1 MNYPELP
8 DKELK
13 HQYNNESHHPEEQNP
28 DKDQKQADFAGK
40 NGSDSEILKSDS
52 ENENRTGRFSGFHMN
67 SKKADQTDKKNFKD
81 LIRKPV
87 FWKAVSAGLGIA
99 LVISLISG
107 AQTSSELN
115 TVKAHEKELQ
125 SELASKNSDLSQL
138 EDDNKTL
145 KSQVSDLESQI
156 DELENG
162 SKVQLAAIKTA
173 FEKGEWKKVIELYEP
188 MHARYNGN
196 SEDKEATTLKDQAQK
211 KIDEAAA
218 AKKKKEEEEAR
229 KKAEEEAKGYETGIT
244 YDQLART
251 PDDFI
256 GKKVKFSGKVLQVQE
271 GIFSNSIR
279 LAVDGN
285 YDTVVYGTYSKS
297 LVKSKILEDDW
308 ITIYGTSDGDYTYT
322 TVLGASL
329 TIPGISID
337 KVDQ

>member
-1 MNYPELP
+1 MNYPELT
-8 DKELK
+8 DNESIQ
-13 HQYNNESHHPEEQNP
+13 QYNTETSNPEDQKT
-28 DKDQKQADFAGK
+28 DQDQKQADFAGK
-40 NGSDSEILKSDS
+40 SETDSKILKSDS
-52 ENENRTGRFSGFHMN
+52 ESKNRTGRFSGFHMK
-67 SKKADQTDKKNFKD
+67 SKKAEHTDKTDFKN
-81 LIRKPV
+81 LVSRPV
-87 FWKAVSAGLGIA
+87 FWKGTAAFLAVA
-99 LVISLISG
+99 LIISLISG
-107 AQTSSELN
+107 ANTSSELN
-115 TVKAHEKELQ
+115 TVKAREKELQ
-125 SELASKNSDLSQL
+125 SELSAKNSDLSQL

-145 KSQVSDLESQI
+145 KSQISDLESQI

-188 MHARYNGN
+188 MHAKYNGN
-196 SEDKEATTLKDQAQK
+196 SEDKEATSLKDQAQK